1 MGRVY
6 IVGDIH
12 GCFHE
17 LEVLVS
23 GLPLTSADRLIFLG
37 DYIDRGPASKEVI
50 EFLLGVKAA
59 GPCQVTFLKGN
70 HEDMFLDFMGKD
82 GRFGEAFLNNGG
94 SATLRSY
101 RIPQGDNGHAVA
113 GRIPPEHMAFFTGLE
128 MFAVVDNVLCVH
140 AGVNPVVSLS
150 EQSPEE
156 LLWIRQ
162 EFLNNPHLLP
172 YTVVFGHTPHRA
184 VRFELPYKVGI
195 DTGLVY
201 GGKLSC
207 LEISEKLLYQVSKGS
222 PRAQVTN
229 VANHWT
235 QASSLP
241 IHSTGVRSLVHQ
253 VLPQS
258 MVLAPDVLKTVFAS
272 DPRFFYTNAVYEEA
286 YKNILAAIRE
296 RKGLVILLGKPGTGK
311 TKLIHLL
318 TNSLEETVHEVTCG
332 TPEMSFDALLST
344 LCDQL
349 SLRLTSDDEG
359 VKLDAVEDALW
370 AWTYRGGAEVLVL
383 DDAHNLS
390 IEALKKLPQLLSLE
404 GPHGKLLQIILVA
417 RPELEA
423 KLGRKELRMVQECV
437 AERCRLVPLHKK
449 EVDLF
454 IHHRFRAAGWNRHEL
469 FAPEA
474 VELIT
479 QHSEAIP
486 QQINALCNNAMVAA
500 YATGQEQISPQI
512 IEDMAAALKKE
523 SAGDVVVAEPPRQP
537 LSQIL
542 QHLRRS
548 SITPGQLAVWRLRS
562 ALTRLTRRQRIGIG
576 LLLISLIL
584 LGMVIK
590 PLSEAWW
597 GNESPASMSEKRVMP
612 SAVRNKANKIDSGR
626 LMNPGRPL
634 RNQLLNAEG
643 PYLHRPLDAEQNSRI
658 DRQ

>member
-12 GCFHE
+12 GCCHE
-17 LEVLVS
+17 LDALVS
-23 GLPLTSADRLIFLG
+23 GLPLTRSDRLIFLG
-37 DYIDRGPASKEVI
+37 DYIDRGPATREVI
-50 EFLLGVKAA
+50 DFLLQFKDAS
-59 GPCQVTFLKGN
+59 PCEVRFLKGN
-70 HEDMFLDFMGKD
+70 HEDMFLDFMGKA

-94 SATLRSY
+94 NATLRSY
-101 RIPQGDNGHAVA
+101 GISQKENGLSVPEQL
-113 GRIPPEHMAFFTGLE
+113 PPEHMEFFTNLE
-128 MFAVVDNVLCVH
+128 MFTVVENVLCVH
-140 AGVNPVVSLS
+140 AGVNPVVSLA

-172 YTVVFGHTPHRA
+172 YTIVFGHTPHRK
-184 VRFELPYKVGI
+184 VRFELPYKIGI

-207 LEISEKLLYQVSKGS
+207 LEVTEKLLYQISKGS
-222 PRAQVTN
+222 SRVQVTN
-229 VANHWT
+229 VTEHWT
-235 QASSLP
+235 QASLLP
-241 IHSTGVRSLVHQ
+241 VQTNGLPALVHQ

-286 YKNILAAIRE
+286 YKNILSAIRE

-318 TNSLEETVHEVTCG
+318 TNSLEETVHEVTCSE
-332 TPEMSFDALLST
+332 PEMTFDALLT
-344 LCDQL
+344 ILCDQL
-349 SLRLTSDDEG
+349 SLRLTSSEENA
-359 VKLDAVEDALW
+359 KLEAVEDALW

-390 IEALKKLPQLLSLE
+390 VEALKKLPQLLALE
-404 GPHGKLLQIILVA
+404 GPHGKLLQIVLVA

-423 KLGRKELRMVQECV
+423 KLDRKELRFVQECV
-437 AERCRLVPLHKK
+437 SERCRLVPLHKK

-474 VELIT
+474 VKLIT

-486 QQINALCNNAMVAA
+486 EQINALCNNAMVAA
-500 YATGQEQISPQI
+500 YATGQEKISPQI
-512 IEDMAAALKKE
+512 IEEMAAALKKE
-523 SAGDVVVAEPPRQP
+523 SAEDLAVTEPPRQP

-542 QHLRRS
+542 QHLRHS
-548 SITPGQLAVWRLRS
+548 SISPGELAVWRLRS
-562 ALTRLTRRQRIGIG
+562 AITKLTRRQVIGIG
-576 LLLISLIL
+576 LLLMSLVLAGI
-584 LGMVIK
+584 VIK

-597 GNESPASMSEKRVMP
+597 GRDLPAVIDKGP
-612 SAVRNKANKIDSGR
+612 SQPVLRSKVNKIWNG
-626 LMNPGRPL
+626 
-634 RNQLLNAEG
+634 Q
-643 PYLHRPLDAEQNSRI
+643 
-658 DRQ
+658 

>member
-12 GCFHE
+12 GCCHE

-37 DYIDRGPASKEVI
+37 DYIDRGPAAREVI
-50 EFLLGVKAA
+50 DFLLGVRAA
-59 GPCQVTFLKGN
+59 GHCQVTFLKGN

-82 GRFGEAFLNNGG
+82 GRFGEVFLNNGG

-101 RIPQGDNGHAVA
+101 RIPQNESGLAVA
-113 GRIPPEHMAFFTGLE
+113 ERLPPEHVAFFTELE
-128 MFAVVDNVLCVH
+128 MYAVVENVLCVH
-140 AGVNPVVSLS
+140 AGVNPVMALA

-207 LEISEKLLYQVSKGS
+207 LEVTEKLLYQVSKGS
-222 PRAQVTN
+222 PRVQVSN
-229 VANHWT
+229 VSEHWT
-235 QASSLP
+235 QAALLP
-241 IHSTGVRSLVHQ
+241 IHSTGLKSLVHQ
-253 VLPQS
+253 ILPQS

-286 YKNILAAIRE
+286 YKNILNAIRE
-296 RKGLVILLGKPGTGK
+296 RKGMVILLGRPGTGK
-311 TKLIHLL
+311 TKLVHLL
-318 TNSLEETVHEVTCG
+318 TNSLEETVHEVTCS
-332 TPEMSFDALLST
+332 TPEMTFDALLST

-383 DDAHNLS
+383 ENAHNLS
-390 IEALKKLPQLLSLE
+390 VEALKKLPQLLALE

-417 RPELEA
+417 HPELEA
-423 KLGRKELRMVQECV
+423 KLGRKELRLVQERV

-474 VELIT
+474 VEMIT

-500 YATGQEQISPQI
+500 YATGQGQISPQM
-512 IEDMAAALKKE
+512 IEEMAAALKKE
-523 SAGDVVVAEPPRQP
+523 AAGGLVVVEPPRQP

-548 SITPGQLAVWRLRS
+548 SITPGQLTVWRLRS
-562 ALTRLTRRQRIGIG
+562 AIMRLTRRQRIGIA
-576 LLLISLIL
+576 LLLVSLIL
-584 LGMVIK
+584 VGMVIK

-597 GNESPASMSEKRVMP
+597 GNEPPASMIDKRATP
-612 SAVRNKANKIDSGR
+612 SALRNKASKSESGR
-626 LMNPGRPL
+626 QVNTGKPL
-634 RNQLLNAEG
+634 RGQLPTSESSK
-643 PYLHRPLDAEQNSRI
+643 LDRSLEDEPTSKINGQ
-658 DRQ
+658 